1 MTGLVRLDYTFSPND
16 FVPFGWLWVCVTC
29 CKEIVG
35 VMLLGIP
42 KPGKDLTKPTS
53 YRPISLLPAMGKI
66 FERIVASRLSAFLE
80 KVDYF
85 DDSGKSVA
93 L

>member
-1 MTGLVRLDYTFSPND
+1 MAWKQAKV
-16 FVPFGWLWVCVTC
+16 
-29 CKEIVG
+29 
-35 VMLLGIP
+35 VMLP

-85 DDSGKSVA
+85 DENQAGFRKKRSTVERTVQTVPFS
-93 L
+93 